1 MDNTLIARFDED
13 KQERR
18 FVVRSPAVG
27 VLDRVPNLGVFQN
40 PLAGFA
46 ALTVLGRQQV
56 LVLPHNVSGR
66 VVEQLVTGMNIA
78 VEYNQPLFRLEVDA
92 EEYARIQ
99 SARHRGPLAP
109 TPDGLIAV
117 PSPSDG
123 IFYRRASQDGPPYV
137 EVGSQVSRGTVLGL
151 VEVMK
156 CFNQI
161 VYVGPGFPDRG
172 TIASVHAEDATE
184 VRFGALLFHVRPEE

>member
-1 MDNTLIARFDED
+1 MDNKLVARFDED
-13 KQERR
+13 RQERS
-18 FVVRSPAVG
+18 FIVRSPAVG
-27 VLDRVPNLGVFQN
+27 VLDRAPALGAFQN

-66 VVEQLVTGMNIA
+66 VVEQLVTGMNVP

-99 SARHRGPLAP
+99 SARQRGLLAQ

-123 IFYRRASQDGPPYV
+123 IFYRRASQDSPPYV
-137 EVGSQVSRGTVLGL
+137 EVGDPVSRGSVLGL

-161 VYVGPGFPDRG
+161 VYGGPGLPDRG
-172 TIASVHAEDATE
+172 TVVSVRADDASE
-184 VRFGALLFHVRPEE
+184 VKFGEPLFHVKPEE

>member
-1 MDNTLIARFDED
+1 MDQKLVARFDED
-13 KQERR
+13 KKERS
-18 FVVRSPAVG
+18 FIVRSPAVG
-27 VLDRVPNLGVFQN
+27 VLDRVPNLGGFQN

-46 ALTVLGRQQV
+46 ALTVLGKQQV

-99 SARHRGPLAP
+99 SARQRGPLAQ

-117 PSPSDG
+117 PSPSEG
-123 IFYRRASQDGPPYV
+123 IFYRRASADSPPYV
-137 EVGSQVSRGTVLGL
+137 EVGDRVQRGSVLGL

-161 VYVGPGFPDRG
+161 VYGGPGCPDRA
-172 TIASVHAEDATE
+172 TVVSVQADDGTE
-184 VRFGALLFHVRPEE
+184 VTFGAPLFHVKPEE